1 MQQESDDV
9 IKVNCKTAEENMI
22 TTFHPSGMSFF
33 SKNTLIRKAKK
44 NKQNDFIDRL
54 KCFYLPMIPLWIKV
68 HAKQSEKEQIK
79 RNVCKL
85 PIRTIFAESNTNAQV
100 EECFEIKEYSSRLNK
115 I

>member
-1 MQQESDDV
+1 
-9 IKVNCKTAEENMI
+9 
-22 TTFHPSGMSFF
+22 
-33 SKNTLIRKAKK
+33 
-44 NKQNDFIDRL
+44 
-54 KCFYLPMIPLWIKV
+54 MIPLWIKV

-100 EECFEIKEYSSRLNK
+100 EECFKIKEYFSRLNK